1 MKHILPIIMLLSSS
15 TNKAEDIKIPVLEL
29 NQEKYVTDT
38 NGVANPS
45 SIIRLL
51 PSNTIKIYLPD
62 GTELK
67 GVVTKIEEINKEVF
81 KVFGDIQN
89 KTNTGFGF
97 VLAKDGIFAGAIVFR
112 DEDITYTLK
121 YSESAKGFIFV
132 KSPVIKLLATK

>member
-1 MKHILPIIMLLSSS
+1 MKHILPLILMMSSS
-15 TNKAEDIKIPVLEL
+15 INKAEDIKIPVLEL
-29 NQEKYVTDT
+29 EQEKYITDT
-38 NGVANPS
+38 NGVANPN

-89 KTNTGFGF
+89 KPNTGFGF
-97 VLAKDGIFAGAIVFR
+97 VLAKEGIFAGAIVFR

-121 YSESAKGFIFV
+121 YSEAAKGYIFV
-132 KSPVIKLLATK
+132 KSPTIKLLATK

>member
-1 MKHILPIIMLLSSS
+1 MKHILPLILLLSP
-15 TNKAEDIKIPVLEL
+15 TINKADDIKIPVIEL
-29 NQEKYVTDT
+29 QQEKYITDT
-38 NGVANPS
+38 NGVANPN

-89 KTNTGFGF
+89 KPNTGFGF
-97 VLAKDGIFAGAIVFR
+97 VLTKSGIFAGAVVFR

-121 YSESAKGFIFV
+121 YSEEAKGYILIKTLTV
-132 KSPVIKLLATK
+132 KLLALT